1 MAMKTVIPLHKQ
13 GEGTRRG
20 VRAENVAVWIQM
32 KESNVVVKP
41 EKCMEIISREKSA
54 LPTTTTSEQFVC
66 RGKY

>member
-1 MAMKTVIPLHKQ
+1 MTVKTVIPLHKQ
-13 GEGTRRG
+13 GEGTLRR
-20 VRAENVAVWIQM
+20 VRAENVAVWIQI
-32 KESNVVVKP
+32 KKANVVVKP